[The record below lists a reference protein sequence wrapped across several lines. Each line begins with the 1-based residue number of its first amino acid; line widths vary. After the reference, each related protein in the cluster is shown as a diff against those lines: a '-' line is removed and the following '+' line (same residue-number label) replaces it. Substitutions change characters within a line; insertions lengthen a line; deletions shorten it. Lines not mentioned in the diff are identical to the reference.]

1 MLPGTGKLPGKIEKT
16 SAGPEPRGREVIAYS
31 AIIKRSY
38 QPWASKIICSHSL
51 MDSAYTVYSQFMV
64 LS

>member
-1 MLPGTGKLPGKIEKT
+1 MTRRNGKNFRG
-16 SAGPEPRGREVIAYS
+16 AGAPRKKGFAYS
-31 AIIKRSY
+31 AIFKRSY